1 MRNLILLFTLK
12 SIVAKLCCTHNRT
25 TDGKFNFRDWF
36 CMISLDL
43 LWLYFK
49 HRCVMDVK
57 NVTYLELQKTEPNPH
72 LLPRQAFYNC
82 YSKNMSSMSW
92 SRELFSISIINMW
105 QSDEG
110 SLLYFMYFIL
120 VSTNF
125 YKFCGH
131 CVSYNR
137 NTFTRTLPLY
147 ITMFFSFSIT
157 VCNCNWCKCVLSSQQ
172 KEKRKG
178 ALKSNKV
185 LYTTPYFGARKLT
198 TK

>member
-1 MRNLILLFTLK
+1 MLQSCAAHTTELQMASLTSETDSAWLVLTYGGCIS
-12 SIVAKLCCTHNRT
+12 SI
-25 TDGKFNFRDWF
+25 G
-36 CMISLDL
+36 
-43 LWLYFK
+43 
-49 HRCVMDVK
+49 VMDAK
-57 NVTYLELQKTEPNPH
+57 NVTYLELQKPEPNPH
-72 LLPRQAFYNC
+72 LLPREAFYNC

-92 SRELFSISIINMW
+92 SRELFSISILNMW

-110 SLLYFMYFIL
+110 SFLYFMYFIL